1 MRNLVNRDKYRRETI
16 GSNADQWSEDW
27 SVEIQGDEND
37 PDCVIILPKETEEH
51 E

>member
-1 MRNLVNRDKYRRETI
+1 MSRDRFGRETI
-16 GSNADQWSEDW
+16 GSNTDQFKEDGW
-27 SVEIQGDEND
+27 SVEVQGDEND